1 LLVAGLALVVSQ
13 ACGGGA
19 SGSGASTPTAIPL
32 PGGGSGQAPGGGFG
46 AGPFSTL
53 GQPDE
58 DLAAL
63 FGMTLDELEE
73 ALNADGATLGQ
84 VADAAG
90 VSRDDLEA
98 SLLDRAEALIDG
110 QGEGNFPGGNADFLT
125 QRLPTIIDGI
135 IDGTGFGGAPD
146 DFPGFSGTPG
156 TPGDFPG
163 FSGTPE
169 APGGFG
175 RFLGLGGNNEALAE
189 FLGVSTDELADRL
202 AEDSLAEIAGE
213 NGVSREDLV
222 EFLVAQAE
230 ANIDQAVADGTLTQE
245 NADQF
250 LDGIQ
255 QTIENFIDGTGFG
268 QGPFGG
274 GTPEEG
280 E

>member
-1 LLVAGLALVVSQ
+1 M
-13 ACGGGA
+13 
-19 SGSGASTPTAIPL
+19 T
-32 PGGGSGQAPGGGFG
+32 F
-46 AGPFSTL
+46 
-53 GQPDE
+53 E
-58 DLAAL
+58 DLEDAL
-63 FGMTLDELEE
+63 S
-73 ALNADGATLGQ
+73 ADGATLGQ
-84 VADAAG
+84 VAAAAG

-98 SLLDRAEALIDG
+98 FLLDRAQSLLNS

-125 QRLPTIIDGI
+125 QQLPTIVDNI
-135 IDGTGFGGAPD
+135 IDGEGFGGEPGD
-146 DFPGFSGTPG
+146 LPGFPGGTPG
-156 TPGDFPG
+156 
-163 FSGTPE
+163 
-169 APGGFG
+169 APGGVG
-175 RFLGLGGNNEALAE
+175 GFLGLGGNNEALAE

-202 AEDSLAEIAGE
+202 AEDSLADIAGE

-230 ANIDQAVADGTLTQE
+230 ANMDQAVADGTLTQE